1 MSAAKPRHWRTHT
14 HGDRHSWSLQSSYI
28 KGRNIQSNS
37 STSDV
42 SKTSSVTSVTFATCA
57 YNLKSGQNIEPKL
70 STISWRHSGLIKLVA
85 VNTERQ
91 ILTSIREY
99 FILIYFL
106 LYQLWIYR
114 YSYLNGNIWNDL
126 HFQYPYF
133 SLRSFQINHK
143 NTYIL

>member
-1 MSAAKPRHWRTHT
+1 MPAANHDTDVNTRTMTDT
-14 HGDRHSWSLQSSYI
+14 HDHYNQINI

-42 SKTSSVTSVTFATCA
+42 SKTSSVTSVTFAACA

-85 VNTERQ
+85 ANTERQ

-106 LYQLWIYR
+106 LYQ
-114 YSYLNGNIWNDL
+114 
-126 HFQYPYF
+126 P
-133 SLRSFQINHK
+133 
-143 NTYIL
+143 